1 MLYGEKHHFVNF
13 PGLFKKFENNKNL
26 KFVNFSGTALCL
38 GPTSLHEG
46 VFSKKSPGN
55 ETALGRFFFWIG

>member
-13 PGLFKKFENNKNL
+13 PGLFKKFGNNKNL
-26 KFVNFSGTALCL
+26 KFENFSGTALCL

-46 VFSKKSPGN
+46 VFS
-55 ETALGRFFFWIG
+55 